1 MKRLA
6 SRSTWWHILPHKS
19 IHAVN
24 AAERRGQPWT
34 ILAWTS
40 TRGKVRS
47 ASSRRPA
54 SCSSAGC
61 TKRMIFEW
69 EVFGR
74 QKG

>member
-34 ILAWTS
+34 MLAWTS
-40 TRGKVRS
+40 TRRK
-47 ASSRRPA
+47 ASVFDPRRAPHPVAAATLPA
-54 SCSSAGC
+54 
-61 TKRMIFEW
+61 
-69 EVFGR
+69 
-74 QKG
+74 